1 MEEAL
6 TEEEKVEQQYGKPLY
21 DIMLCADG
29 TTQAV
34 EIVNGVKVDPTFKS
48 TFKVVKKQE
57 LSEKKDGEKK
67 IRPKISIQDRIQNQ
81 VEDYISAIEGKVDD
95 YIDSNYK
102 SKYDCYSHLIDLGC
116 KSVHARKMRPF
127 YIDCYNELVDVYNQ
141 EDEFMQEA
149 WSHLKPKYHKTIMDF
164 YGIIVDD
171 IDRIIKNATAQ
182 RKPRKPKT
190 YSASRL
196 VNKLKYQQEFS
207 DLKLVSI
214 NPEKI
219 IGAVELWVFNTRYNR
234 LGVYRAVNSV
244 RGFSVKGCT
253 IQHFDEDES
262 VQKTARKPKETLNIL
277 NKRSLKAMFKNMKTK
292 EQPLTGRINAQTILL
307 GVF

>member
-1 MEEAL
+1 M
-6 TEEEKVEQQYGKPLY
+6 TKPIY

-29 TTQAV
+29 STRAV
-34 EIVNGVKVDPTFKS
+34 EVINGVKVDPS
-48 TFKVVKKQE
+48 LEDVKKQE
-57 LSEKKDGEKK
+57 ALDKKNDEKKT
-67 IRPKISIQDRIQNQ
+67 RPKISIQDRIQNQ
-81 VEDYISAIEGKVDD
+81 VEDFISVVEGQADDFVD
-95 YIDSNYK
+95 SGYK
-102 SKYDCYSHLIDLGC
+102 MKYDVYGDLTNRGC
-116 KSVHARKMRPF
+116 KSVHARKMKPF
-127 YIDCYNELVDVYNQ
+127 YIDCYNELVDVYNKD
-141 EDEFMQEA
+141 DEYVLEA
-149 WSHLKPKYHKTIMDF
+149 WSHLKPKYHKKMMDF

-182 RKPRKPKT
+182 RRPRKTKT
-190 YSASRL
+190 YSAARL

-253 IQHFDEDES
+253 IQHFDENES
-262 VQKTARKPKETLNIL
+262 VQKTARKPKEALNVL
-277 NKRSLKAMFKNMKTK
+277 NKRSLKAMLKNMKTK
-292 EQPLTGRINAQTILL
+292 EQPLTGRINSQTILL

>member
-6 TEEEKVEQQYGKPLY
+6 TEEEKIEQRIGKPIY
-21 DIMLCADG
+21 DLMYCADG
-29 TTQAV
+29 ATRAV
-34 EIVNGVKVDPTFKS
+34 KVINGVKVDPTLED
-48 TFKVVKKQE
+48 VKKRE
-57 LSEKKDGEKK
+57 ALDKKVDEKK

-81 VEDYISAIEGKVDD
+81 VEDFISVLESKVDD
-95 YIDSNYK
+95 FIDSEYK
-102 SKYDCYSHLIDLGC
+102 LKYDAYGDLIDRGC

-127 YIDCYNELVDVYNQ
+127 FRDCYNELVDVYNKD
-141 EDEFMQEA
+141 DEYILEA
-149 WSHLKPKYHKTIMDF
+149 WSHLKPKYHKKMMDF

-171 IDRIIKNATAQ
+171 LDRMIKNATAQ
-182 RKPRKPKT
+182 RKPRKRKT
-190 YSASRL
+190 YSATRL
-196 VNKLKYQQEFS
+196 VKNLKYQQEFS
-207 DLKLVSI
+207 ELKLVSV

-219 IGAVELWVFNTRYNR
+219 IGAVELWVFNTKYNR

-253 IQHFDEDES
+253 IEHFDENES
-262 VQKTARKPKETLNIL
+262 VQKTARKPQDAVNVL
-277 NKRSLKAMFKNMKTK
+277 NKRSLKAMFKTMKTK